1 MSEFWAGAICGIV
14 LWVGF
19 WWALKQLLV
28 FLVLRIAKDKI
39 AELKAA
45 EDEILLTVE
54 KHNDVIYCYRKDN
67 NEFIGQASTLEEI
80 GNLFKKKYP
89 NNNGRILKEDA
100 NGLMQ

>member
-1 MSEFWAGAICGIV
+1 MDDFWFGVA
-14 LWVGF
+14 VGVIGVYVIN
-19 WWALKQLLV
+19 WILKQILV
-28 FLVLRIAKDKI
+28 FLVLKIAKDKI
-39 AELKAA
+39 EELKSA

-80 GNLFKKKYP
+80 GNIFKKKYP

-100 NGLMQ
+100 NGLTP